1 MITNISTYLSN
12 FINVKEEYIYL
23 FIISAGVYITMK
35 IISIIIIDFYLK
47 HDKTSKEKY
56 IHKQKIK
63 FIMNNILIIL
73 LLIIWEQ
80 YIQNFITLI
89 SFISAGATIA
99 LREIIFNYFSGI
111 YIKFKKPFKIEDRI
125 EINNHKGDV
134 IRISNMSFEILEVGE
149 EQSTGKT
156 IHIPNS
162 YVFQYPLKN
171 YVKPFKY
178 IWHEMDVNV
187 PLDVD
192 IKETK
197 RILYRIINSNQTIK
211 HIPTKMRK
219 QINQNNS
226 DYRIYFNKFTPY
238 IYTRL
243 EKDHLTLS
251 IRFLIHPKKVRNTED
266 EIWLSILRA
275 VNESKLQIYKS

>member
-1 MITNISTYLSN
+1 
-12 FINVKEEYIYL
+12 
-23 FIISAGVYITMK
+23 
-35 IISIIIIDFYLK
+35 
-47 HDKTSKEKY
+47 
-56 IHKQKIK
+56 
-63 FIMNNILIIL
+63 
-73 LLIIWEQ
+73 
-80 YIQNFITLI
+80 
-89 SFISAGATIA
+89 
-99 LREIIFNYFSGI
+99 
-111 YIKFKKPFKIEDRI
+111 
-125 EINNHKGDV
+125 
-134 IRISNMSFEILEVGE
+134 
-149 EQSTGKT
+149 
-156 IHIPNS
+156 
-162 YVFQYPLKN
+162 
-171 YVKPFKY
+171 
-178 IWHEMDVNV
+178 MDVNV

-197 RILYRIINSNQTIK
+197 RVLYRIINSNQTIK

-251 IRFLIHPKKVRNTED
+251 MRFLIHPKKVRNTED